1 MIWTTEFTLLVI
13 PFDRNLQKSVG
24 FIDLLNPGIVCI
36 LFNSLLYIVIIYE
49 FCSTS
54 TVNKEYILRSMFQR
68 YTICHVQKFYFYVC
82 TSVLIK

>member
-1 MIWTTEFTLLVI
+1 MIWTTDFTLLVI

-36 LFNSLLYIVIIYE
+36 FFKLYIVIIYE

-54 TVNKEYILRSMFQR
+54 TVNKEYKLRSMFQR
-68 YTICHVQKFYFYVC
+68 YTICHVQKLYFYVC
-82 TSVLIK
+82 TTSSVLIK